1 MKSRIKY
8 TDEPMEKVRVVDDFL
23 PSPEQLAFKE
33 ETVKVT
39 LTLSTASVAFFKAQA
54 KQHGT
59 AYQAMIRRLLDS
71 YAVKHAR

>member
-8 TDEPMEKVRVVDDFL
+8 TDEPMGKVRVVDDFL

-39 LTLSTASVAFFKAQA
+39 LALSTVSVAFFKAQA
-54 KQHGT
+54 KKHGT
-59 AYQAMIRRLLDS
+59 AYQAMIRNLLDS
-71 YAVKHAR
+71 YAVKHAG

>member
-1 MKSRIKY
+1 MKSRIRY

-39 LTLSTASVAFFKAQA
+39 LSLSTASVAFFKAQA
-54 KQHGT
+54 KLHGT